1 MRKFTHRKKSEGVQM
16 ALTMNPA
23 LNQQMAQLEQEYMQ
37 RRNELMQS
45 FYNQQNN
52 NNWNQQNTQA
62 QQTVPAQNV
71 NWIQVS
77 GIDGAKN
84 QIVQPG
90 QTVWMMDNN
99 EPYFYV
105 KSVDKIGSPEFHA
118 FFFQEVSESEINQRT
133 MPTEQP
139 QIDLSQYVQRGEFE
153 QLKALIKQLTNEQ
166 EKQPVEA
173 NKEVVSNGE
182 SVNGNDGKQTGTG
195 RTSGT
200 RGK

>member
-1 MRKFTHRKKSEGVQM
+1 M

-23 LNQQMAQLEQEYMQ
+23 LNQQMAQLEREYEQ
-37 RRNELMQS
+37 RKANIMQS
-45 FYNQQNN
+45 YYNQSQGGG
-52 NNWNQQNTQA
+52 WGQQSASTP
-62 QQTVPAQNV
+62 TQNV
-71 NWIQVS
+71 DWIRVS

-105 KSVDKIGSPEFHA
+105 KSADNVGSCTFRIFQFAEV
-118 FFFQEVSESEINQRT
+118 QEVAQEQ
-133 MPTEQP
+133 PEQP
-139 QIDLSQYVQRGEFE
+139 QIDLSQYVQRSEFE
-153 QLKALIKQLTNEQ
+153 QLKAMIEQLTNAQ
-166 EKQPVEA
+166 EIQLTKA

-182 SVNGNDGKQTGTG
+182 SVNGNDGKQTGAG
-195 RTSGT
+195 RTSGA

>member
-1 MRKFTHRKKSEGVQM
+1 MS
-16 ALTMNPA
+16 LTMNPA

-45 FYNQQNN
+45 FYNQQNE
-52 NNWNQQNTQA
+52 QA
-62 QQTVPAQNV
+62 QQTVSTQNV

-84 QIVQPG
+84 QIVQQG
-90 QTVWMMDNN
+90 HTAWMMDNN
-99 EPYFYV
+99 APYFYV
-105 KSVDKIGSPEFHA
+105 KSVDNVGSCTFRIFQFAEV
-118 FFFQEVSESEINQRT
+118 QEVAPEQ
-133 MPTEQP
+133 PEQP

-153 QLKALIKQLTNEQ
+153 QLKAMIEQLNNAQ
-166 EKQPVEA
+166 EKQPVKA
-173 NKEVVSNGE
+173 NKEVMSNGE
-182 SVNGNDGKQTGTG
+182 SVNGNDGKQTGAG

>member
-16 ALTMNPA
+16 ALSMNPA

-84 QIVQPG
+84 QIVQQG
-90 QTVWMMDNN
+90 HTAWMMDNN
-99 EPYFYV
+99 NPYFYV

-118 FFFQEVSESEINQRT
+118 FFFQEISESEINQRT
-133 MPTEQP
+133 MPADQP

-153 QLKALIKQLTNEQ
+153 QLKTLIEQFTNEQ
-166 EKQPVEA
+166 EKQPVKE

>member
-1 MRKFTHRKKSEGVQM
+1 M

-23 LNQQMAQLEQEYMQ
+23 LNQQMAQLEREYEQ
-37 RRNELMQS
+37 RKANIMQS
-45 FYNQQNN
+45 YYNQSQGGG
-52 NNWNQQNTQA
+52 WGQQSA
-62 QQTVPAQNV
+62 PAPAQNV
-71 NWIQVS
+71 DWIRVS

-105 KSVDKIGSPEFHA
+105 KSADNVGSCTFRIFQFTEV
-118 FFFQEVSESEINQRT
+118 QEVAPEQ
-133 MPTEQP
+133 PEQP

-153 QLKALIKQLTNEQ
+153 QLKALIEQLTNAQ
-166 EKQPVEA
+166 EKQPVRA

-195 RTSGT
+195 RASGA